1 MDLFL
6 DNIVEV
12 KQIRILLDENKKLLD
27 FFNDLVAI
35 KNIEINYESIINEY
49 SMTDTDEEYTDTD
62 TDTDTDDE

>member
-12 KQIRILLDENKKLLD
+12 QQIRILLDENKKLLD

-62 TDTDTDDE
+62 DE

>member
-12 KQIRILLDENKKLLD
+12 KQIRILLAENKKLLD
-27 FFNDLVAI
+27 FFNELIAI

-49 SMTDTDEEYTDTD
+49 SMSDTDEEYTDTD
-62 TDTDTDDE
+62 TDDE

>member
-12 KQIRILLDENKKLLD
+12 QQIRILLDENKKLLD

-62 TDTDTDDE
+62 TDDE